1 MSEELDMEAL
11 GREWRKID
19 MKTIEMALETGKL
32 RGKFT
37 WSFVLMTA
45 LALILGYMMISLA
58 LQTTRPWSDRMP
70 GLVFVGVCTV
80 AYLWFFRRQWRVV
93 QAADALL
100 TRTPIDLIHGRQALL
115 EAELYALDSRFVR
128 FWELLVAPGW
138 ILFATILWWLG
149 NVPVWAP
156 LVVAIPLA
164 FQIAYGRLRRIPR
177 LRAEIAQLEELARTL
192 A

>member
-1 MSEELDMEAL
+1 MSEELEMEAL
-11 GREWRKID
+11 RREWRNID
-19 MKTIEMALETGKL
+19 MKTIEMALETGQL

-45 LALILGYMMISLA
+45 FTLTFGYMLISLA

-80 AYLWFFRRQWRVV
+80 AFLWFFRRQWRAV

-115 EAELYALDSRFVR
+115 EAELYTWDSRVAR
-128 FWELLVAPGW
+128 FCELLVGPGAV
-138 ILFATILWWLG
+138 LGATVLWWFGHAPAWL
-149 NVPVWAP
+149 P
-156 LVVAIPLA
+156 LVMAVPLTSMS
-164 FQIAYGRLRRIPR
+164 AYGRLHRIPC
-177 LRAEIAQLEELARTL
+177 LHAEIAKLERLARAL

>member
-11 GREWRKID
+11 RREWRNID

-45 LALILGYMMISLA
+45 LTLSLGYMLISLA

-70 GLVFVGVCTV
+70 GLVFVGVCAV
-80 AYLWFFRRQWRVV
+80 AYLWFFRRQWRAV
-93 QAADALL
+93 QEADALL
-100 TRTPIDLIHGRQALL
+100 TRTPIDLINGRRSLL
-115 EAELYALDSRFVR
+115 EAGLYSMDSRFAR
-128 FWELLVAPGW
+128 ICEWLVGPGA
-138 ILFATILWWLG
+138 ILGATVLWWLG
-149 NVPVWAP
+149 HAPVWVPPGMA
-156 LVVAIPLA
+156 VGVASVS
-164 FQIAYGRLRRIPR
+164 AYSRLYRIPR
-177 LRAEIAQLEELARTL
+177 LRAEIAKLDELARAL